1 MLLGQLL
8 RIEKVKAT
16 GFSPAALLLS
26 AIAYKEVISLLKK
39 DYSIRNISK
48 LTGYSVQT
56 VQTVKNLFIN
66 KKQTD

>member
-26 AIAYKEVISLLKK
+26 AIAYKEVTLLLKK
-39 DYSIRNISK
+39 DYSIRNIAK